1 VLNFFASWCTPC
13 RAEHPLLT
21 ALAQQGA
28 LVVGVDYKDT
38 PDKARA
44 MLAQLGDPYAA
55 VGQDRTGRTG
65 LDYGITGVP
74 ETFVIGADGAIL
86 AAYRG
91 PLDAAAVSAK
101 IVPALKRA
109 EALKKN

>member
-1 VLNFFASWCTPC
+1 
-13 RAEHPLLT
+13 
-21 ALAQQGA
+21 
-28 LVVGVDYKDT
+28 
-38 PDKARA
+38 
-44 MLAQLGDPYAA
+44 